1 VYHSALKR
9 LNSAILLVAD
19 SSLDSIVEV
28 TCRKVGLDAGIERV
42 LVSVEPSA
50 QLFQLMRRQ
59 RANRAFDVL
68 DRVQTHARTP
78 SLLYPNSSPIEAM
91 PLPFPKPLVLGIAGC
106 SGSGKTTLARE
117 LATQLEATLFPL
129 DLYYRDLSQF
139 PLDSR
144 HKRNFDHPD
153 SLESELIIEHVRGL
167 ADGQTIQRPVYDFKT
182 HSRVADAFDAIA
194 PARVVIVEGI
204 LALYYAELVACFG
217 FSIYVN
223 APHDVCL
230 ARRIHRDVRERGRT
244 ADSVREQFNAT
255 ARPMADLYVVPSAA
269 RASLIVEGTDSIDW
283 SVEQILQRLH
293 RAGLMSAL

>member
-1 VYHSALKR
+1 MP
-9 LNSAILLVAD
+9 
-19 SSLDSIVEV
+19 
-28 TCRKVGLDAGIERV
+28 T
-42 LVSVEPSA
+42 
-50 QLFQLMRRQ
+50 
-59 RANRAFDVL
+59 
-68 DRVQTHARTP
+68 QTSRHAA
-78 SLLYPNSSPIEAM
+78 E
-91 PLPFPKPLVLGIAGC
+91 PLVVGIAGC
-106 SGSGKTTLARE
+106 SGSGKTTLAAE

-167 ADGQTIQRPVYDFKT
+167 ANGQPIQRPVYDFKT
-182 HSRVADAFDAIA
+182 HSRVADAFDTVT

-204 LALYYAELVACFG
+204 LALHYAELVPLYH

-230 ARRIHRDVRERGRT
+230 ARRIHRDMRDRGRT
-244 ADSVREQFNAT
+244 EQSVRDQFDAT

-269 RASLIVEGTDSIDW
+269 RASVTVEGTDSLDW
-283 SVEQILQRLH
+283 SVEQILTRLH
-293 RAGLMSAL
+293 HARLMPEL